1 MQESRKRIKDGGVIQ
16 DVLITHLF
24 GSFYSCKKG
33 VIKTLTSPTANEK
46 KKKARPICFLF
57 F

>member
-46 KKKARPICFLF
+46 KKARPICFLF